1 MGTFFKGPFGG
12 FSGTIGPLVGCSW
25 KNLNV
30 MRSQPGPRKGDP
42 TPAQADQQAKFSLA
56 SAFLNRL
63 KKLLTVTIPE
73 KGNMSAYNIALQNVL
88 YNAITGTSGAF
99 GIDYTK
105 VLLSRGD
112 LPNATGVSM
121 TSGAT
126 GKITWS
132 WPPNGG
138 TTGEVGTDQSIL
150 VAYSEDL
157 NRSAFTLTGPARSTG
172 TGALTIPA
180 FSGKTVQTW
189 LSFISVDGL
198 EIAESVFTG
207 QLTVQ

>member
-42 TPAQADQQAKFSLA
+42 TPAQADQQARFSLA
-56 SAFLNRL
+56 SGFLNRV
-63 KKLLTVTIPE
+63 KKLLAVTMPE
-73 KGNMSAYNIALQNVL
+73 KGNMSGYNVALQNTL
-88 YNAITGTSGAF
+88 TDAITGTSNAF
-99 GIDYTK
+99 SIDYAK
-105 VLLSRGD
+105 VLLSLGD
-112 LPNATGVSM
+112 LPNAPGASIA
-121 TSGAT
+121 SGAA

-138 TTGEVGTDQSIL
+138 TSGEVPTDVSIL

-157 NRSAFTLTGPARSTG
+157 NRSAFTLAGPARSTG
-172 TGALTIPA
+172 TGTLTIPA

-189 LSFISVDGL
+189 LAFISADGL
-198 EIAESVFTG
+198 EIAESFFTG
-207 QLTVQ
+207 QLAVQ